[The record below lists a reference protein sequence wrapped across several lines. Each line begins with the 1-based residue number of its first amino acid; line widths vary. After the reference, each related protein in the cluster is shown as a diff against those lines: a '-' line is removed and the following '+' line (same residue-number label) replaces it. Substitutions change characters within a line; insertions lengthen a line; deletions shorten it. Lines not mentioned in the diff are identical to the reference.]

1 MNIIENFKKNKFAKS
16 VFWITGGTLSAQI
29 LSTIL
34 SPIITR
40 IYTPEEYGI
49 LTAYVT
55 IIGLLALGAFKYE
68 IGIVIAEDEEKAIN
82 VFALSII
89 VLFGYVLVITLALI
103 LLSDGFIN
111 LLNVDSI
118 GNFKYLVPVGI
129 LLLGL
134 YQIFRQ
140 WAYRTKDFKSIA
152 RTTIT
157 QSLSGNMIKIV
168 LGLIGFGAPGL
179 IIGNIA
185 KESAGIYTL
194 SRPIRT
200 LNKKVLSAINISSIK
215 QSAVRYRDFPLFNLP
230 THFLS
235 NFATKLPI
243 LYLTFS
249 YGPEIV
255 GLFGLANII
264 VRLPMRLIGSSVGDV
279 FYSEAAHI
287 GKSNPKRLK
296 ELSNSLIKKL
306 IALGIIPLSILLFL
320 GPQLFSFAFG
330 DNWYDAGVYASIMS
344 VMVFFMLI
352 FAPISRVYEVF
363 EKQRVRL
370 TIDVLKTIL
379 VLLTFGISWYL
390 RLSSYLTIILYSIV
404 MSLIHFIIY
413 IHAQRIINAEVI
425 KRAS

>member
-1 MNIIENFKKNKFAKS
+1 MEIIKKLRKSKFGRS
-16 VFWITGGTLSAQI
+16 VVLIAGGTASAQV
-29 LSTIL
+29 LNTIF
-34 SPIITR
+34 SPLITR

-82 VFALSII
+82 VFALSMI
-89 VLFGYVLVITLALI
+89 VLFGYVLLITSALI
-103 LLSDGFIN
+103 LLRDGFTSIF
-111 LLNVDSI
+111 NVDSI
-118 GNFKYLVPVGI
+118 GNFKYLIPVGI

-134 YQIFRQ
+134 YQIVRQ

-157 QSLSGNMIKIV
+157 QSLSGNIVKIV
-168 LGLIGFGAPGL
+168 LGLIGLGAPGL
-179 IIGNIA
+179 IIGNIV

-194 SRPIRT
+194 SRPIRR
-200 LNKKVLSAINISSIK
+200 LNKRVLSAINMDSIK

-243 LYLTFS
+243 LFLTFS

-255 GLFGLANII
+255 GLFGLANTI

-279 FYSEAAHI
+279 FYSEAANL

-296 ELSNSLIKKL
+296 ALSSSLIRKL
-306 IALGIIPLSILLFL
+306 SALGIIPLSILLFL

-330 DNWYDAGVYASIMS
+330 DSWYDAGVYASIMS

-363 EKQRVRL
+363 ERQRVRL
-370 TIDVLKTIL
+370 IIDVLKTIL

-390 RLSSYLTIILYSIV
+390 HLSSYLTIILYSIV

-413 IHAQRIINAEVI
+413 LQAQRIINDEVL
-425 KRAS
+425 KRES